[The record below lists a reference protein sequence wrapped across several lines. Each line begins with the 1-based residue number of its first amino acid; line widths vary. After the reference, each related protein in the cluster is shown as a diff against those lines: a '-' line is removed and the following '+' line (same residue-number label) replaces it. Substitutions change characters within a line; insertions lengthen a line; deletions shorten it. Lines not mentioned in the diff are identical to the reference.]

1 MIGAAMMKAGGHVVL
16 LEGLKKTGV
25 FIVYSPLVGLALGMI
40 LMLLL
45 MWIVFRI
52 KNVKATNKVFR
63 KLQLVFASVIL
74 LATSIAFVL
83 EVMHMIEIRNINL
96 PDLLLLFIYL
106 EVIGM
111 VTSYWRT
118 LTIRL
123 TYPLFISITALSRLI
138 ILQKKDIDP
147 STLVYE
153 AGAILLLAIA
163 IVILKF
169 RRSKFLGIKL
179 DKDEI

>member
-1 MIGAAMMKAGGHVVL
+1 MVS
-16 LEGLKKTGV
+16 
-25 FIVYSPLVGLALGMI
+25 F
-40 LMLLL
+40 
-45 MWIVFRI
+45 
-52 KNVKATNKVFR
+52 FR
-63 KLQLVFASVIL
+63 KLQLVFASTIL
-74 LATSIAFVL
+74 IATSIAFVL
-83 EVMHMIEIRNINL
+83 EILHMVGIRDVDL

-118 LTIRL
+118 QTIRL
-123 TYPLFISITALSRLI
+123 TYPLFIAITALSRLI

-179 DKDEI
+179 DKDEL

>member
-1 MIGAAMMKAGGHVVL
+1 MIKIQDV
-16 LEGLKKTGV
+16 
-25 FIVYSPLVGLALGMI
+25 
-40 LMLLL
+40 
-45 MWIVFRI
+45 
-52 KNVKATNKVFR
+52 
-63 KLQLVFASVIL
+63 
-74 LATSIAFVL
+74 
-83 EVMHMIEIRNINL
+83 NL

-123 TYPLFISITALSRLI
+123 TYPLFIAITALSRLI

-147 STLVYE
+147 STLIYE
-153 AGAILLLAIA
+153 AGAILLIAAA

-169 RRSKFLGIKL
+169 RRSKFLGI
-179 DKDEI
+179 DFGKDDL

>member
-1 MIGAAMMKAGGHVVL
+1 MVN
-16 LEGLKKTGV
+16 
-25 FIVYSPLVGLALGMI
+25 F
-40 LMLLL
+40 
-45 MWIVFRI
+45 
-52 KNVKATNKVFR
+52 FR
-63 KLQLVFASVIL
+63 KLQLVFASIIL
-74 LATSIAFVL
+74 IATSIAFVL
-83 EVMHMIEIRNINL
+83 EILHMVEIRDVNL

-118 LTIRL
+118 QTIRL
-123 TYPLFISITALSRLI
+123 TYPLFIAITALARLI

-169 RRSKFLGIKL
+169 RRSKLLGIKF
-179 DKDEI
+179 DKDEL

>member
-1 MIGAAMMKAGGHVVL
+1 MVN
-16 LEGLKKTGV
+16 
-25 FIVYSPLVGLALGMI
+25 F
-40 LMLLL
+40 
-45 MWIVFRI
+45 
-52 KNVKATNKVFR
+52 FR
-63 KLQLVFASVIL
+63 KLQLVFASIIL
-74 LATSIAFVL
+74 IATSIAFVL
-83 EVMHMIEIRNINL
+83 EIKNMVEIRDVNL

-118 LTIRL
+118 QTIRL
-123 TYPLFISITALSRLI
+123 TYPLFIAITALSRLI

-169 RRSKFLGIKL
+169 RRSKLLGIKF
-179 DKDEI
+179 DKDEL

>member
-1 MIGAAMMKAGGHVVL
+1 MVD
-16 LEGLKKTGV
+16 
-25 FIVYSPLVGLALGMI
+25 Y
-40 LMLLL
+40 
-45 MWIVFRI
+45 
-52 KNVKATNKVFR
+52 FR
-63 KLQLVFASVIL
+63 KLQLLFASVIL
-74 LATSIAFVL
+74 IATSIAFIL
-83 EVMHMIEIRNINL
+83 EIVHMIEIKNVNL

-106 EVIGM
+106 EVFGM
-111 VTSYWRT
+111 VTSYWRS

-123 TYPLFISITALSRLI
+123 TYPLFIAITALSRLI

-147 STLVYE
+147 STLIYE

-169 RRSKFLGIKL
+169 RRSKFLGTKL

>member
-1 MIGAAMMKAGGHVVL
+1 M
-16 LEGLKKTGV
+16 
-25 FIVYSPLVGLALGMI
+25 
-40 LMLLL
+40 LM
-45 MWIVFRI
+45 VDY
-52 KNVKATNKVFR
+52 FR

-83 EVMHMIEIRNINL
+83 EVIHMIEIRNINL

-179 DKDEI
+179 DKDAI

>member
-1 MIGAAMMKAGGHVVL
+1 MV
-16 LEGLKKTGV
+16 T
-25 FIVYSPLVGLALGMI
+25 F
-40 LMLLL
+40 
-45 MWIVFRI
+45 
-52 KNVKATNKVFR
+52 FR
-63 KLQLVFASVIL
+63 KLQLIFASIIL
-74 LATSIAFVL
+74 VATSIAFIL
-83 EVMHMIEIRNINL
+83 EIAHMIEIRDVNL

-118 LTIRL
+118 QTIRL
-123 TYPLFISITALSRLI
+123 TYPLFIAITALSRLI

-179 DKDEI
+179 DKDEL

>member
-1 MIGAAMMKAGGHVVL
+1 MVA
-16 LEGLKKTGV
+16 
-25 FIVYSPLVGLALGMI
+25 F
-40 LMLLL
+40 
-45 MWIVFRI
+45 
-52 KNVKATNKVFR
+52 FR

-74 LATSIAFVL
+74 VATSIAFIL
-83 EVMHMIEIRNINL
+83 EIAHMVEIRDVNL

-118 LTIRL
+118 QTIRL
-123 TYPLFISITALSRLI
+123 TYPLFIAITALSRLI

-169 RRSKFLGIKL
+169 RRSKLLGIRY
-179 DKDEI
+179 DKDEL

>member
-1 MIGAAMMKAGGHVVL
+1 MVS
-16 LEGLKKTGV
+16 
-25 FIVYSPLVGLALGMI
+25 F
-40 LMLLL
+40 
-45 MWIVFRI
+45 
-52 KNVKATNKVFR
+52 FR

-74 LATSIAFVL
+74 VATSIAFIL
-83 EVMHMIEIRNINL
+83 EIAHMIEIRDVNL

-111 VTSYWRT
+111 VTSYWRNQ
-118 LTIRL
+118 TIRL
-123 TYPLFISITALSRLI
+123 TYPLFIAITALSRLI

-169 RRSKFLGIKL
+169 RRSKLLGIKF
-179 DKDEI
+179 DKDEL

>member
-1 MIGAAMMKAGGHVVL
+1 MVA
-16 LEGLKKTGV
+16 
-25 FIVYSPLVGLALGMI
+25 F
-40 LMLLL
+40 
-45 MWIVFRI
+45 
-52 KNVKATNKVFR
+52 FR

-74 LATSIAFVL
+74 IATSIAFIL
-83 EVMHMIEIRNINL
+83 EIAHMVEIRDVNL

-118 LTIRL
+118 QTIRL
-123 TYPLFISITALSRLI
+123 TYPLFIAITALSRLI

-153 AGAILLLAIA
+153 AGAILLLAVA

-169 RRSKFLGIKL
+169 RRSKLLGIRF
-179 DKDEI
+179 DKDEL

>member
-1 MIGAAMMKAGGHVVL
+1 MVS
-16 LEGLKKTGV
+16 
-25 FIVYSPLVGLALGMI
+25 F
-40 LMLLL
+40 
-45 MWIVFRI
+45 
-52 KNVKATNKVFR
+52 FR

-74 LATSIAFVL
+74 IATSIAFIL
-83 EVMHMIEIRNINL
+83 EIAHMIEIRDVNL

-111 VTSYWRT
+111 VTSYWRNQ
-118 LTIRL
+118 TIRL
-123 TYPLFISITALSRLI
+123 TYPLFIAITALSRLI

-169 RRSKFLGIKL
+169 RRSKLLGIKF
-179 DKDEI
+179 DKDEL

>member
-1 MIGAAMMKAGGHVVL
+1 MVS
-16 LEGLKKTGV
+16 
-25 FIVYSPLVGLALGMI
+25 F
-40 LMLLL
+40 
-45 MWIVFRI
+45 
-52 KNVKATNKVFR
+52 FR

-74 LATSIAFVL
+74 IATSIAFAL
-83 EVMHMIEIRNINL
+83 EVLHMVEIRDVNL

-118 LTIRL
+118 QTIRL
-123 TYPLFISITALSRLI
+123 TYPLFIAITALARLI

-169 RRSKFLGIKL
+169 RRSKLLGIKF
-179 DKDEI
+179 DKDEL

>member
-1 MIGAAMMKAGGHVVL
+1 M
-16 LEGLKKTGV
+16 
-25 FIVYSPLVGLALGMI
+25 FNY
-40 LMLLL
+40 
-45 MWIVFRI
+45 
-52 KNVKATNKVFR
+52 FR

-74 LATSIAFVL
+74 LATSIAFIL

-138 ILQKKDIDP
+138 ILQDRK
-147 STLVYE
+147 STRLN
-153 AGAILLLAIA
+153 
-163 IVILKF
+163 
-169 RRSKFLGIKL
+169 SSH
-179 DKDEI
+179 

>member
-1 MIGAAMMKAGGHVVL
+1 MVQVTIIMVN
-16 LEGLKKTGV
+16 
-25 FIVYSPLVGLALGMI
+25 F
-40 LMLLL
+40 
-45 MWIVFRI
+45 
-52 KNVKATNKVFR
+52 FR
-63 KLQLVFASVIL
+63 KLQLVFASTIL
-74 LATSIAFVL
+74 IATSIAFVL
-83 EVMHMIEIRNINL
+83 EIKHMVEIRDINL

-118 LTIRL
+118 QTIRL
-123 TYPLFISITALSRLI
+123 TYPLFISITALARLI

-147 STLVYE
+147 ATLVYE

-169 RRSKFLGIKL
+169 RRSKHLGVSF
-179 DKDEI
+179 DKEEL

>member
-1 MIGAAMMKAGGHVVL
+1 M
-16 LEGLKKTGV
+16 
-25 FIVYSPLVGLALGMI
+25 VGY
-40 LMLLL
+40 
-45 MWIVFRI
+45 
-52 KNVKATNKVFR
+52 FR
-63 KLQLVFASVIL
+63 KLQLLFASVIL
-74 LATSIAFVL
+74 IATSIAFIL
-83 EVMHMIEIRNINL
+83 EIMHMVEIKNVNL

-106 EVIGM
+106 EVFGM
-111 VTSYWRT
+111 VTSYWRS

-123 TYPLFISITALSRLI
+123 TYPLFIAITALSRLI

-169 RRSKFLGIKL
+169 RRSKFLGIKF